1 MSEIEESDSHDE
13 NSESDHDDGLRRE
26 TLLISCKCEKCL
38 DLESFCC
45 LQFSKIKKE
54 CQEKGEKR
62 SRNSLDIFYVPDTV
76 RTPSRHNP
84 DTIQT

>member
-13 NSESDHDDGLRRE
+13 NSESDHDDGLSRE

-54 CQEKGEKR
+54 CQENGELNVTLKKI
-62 SRNSLDIFYVPDTV
+62 LIFL
-76 RTPSRHNP
+76 NLF
-84 DTIQT
+84 